1 MFETTNQIY
10 IYIYQHPNMFE
21 NTPLQEIL
29 FTIPST
35 NNLTLKTPV
44 VYELAE
50 VRQYID
56 LKPYITLPILEPLGK
71 ACTYIYMYSNI
82 YI

>member
-1 MFETTNQIY
+1 
-10 IYIYQHPNMFE
+10 MFE

-50 VRQYID
+50 VPQYFD
-56 LKPYITLPILEPLGK
+56 LKPYITLPILEPWGK
-71 ACTYIYMYSNI
+71 LVYTYIII

>member
-1 MFETTNQIY
+1 
-10 IYIYQHPNMFE
+10 MFE

-56 LKPYITLPILEPLGK
+56 LKPYITLPSREPLGK
-71 ACTYIYMYSNI
+71 ACTYIYIYMYSNI
-82 YI
+82 YIYIHIYL

>member
-1 MFETTNQIY
+1 
-10 IYIYQHPNMFE
+10 MFE

-44 VYELAE
+44 VYELADTTVHWFE
-50 VRQYID
+50 ALYNTANPRTPGES
-56 LKPYITLPILEPLGK
+56 L
-71 ACTYIYMYSNI
+71 YIYI
-82 YI
+82 YICIVIYIYIYI